1 MKNIQFFL
9 SCCIF
14 NATLYF
20 AQSPGKGT
28 DKARL
33 LARMSKMGKNPLSL
47 PGAVVAEPENDD
59 MADPEQV
66 KIHCRAVT
74 AVTVFFRKVL
84 VDIVQTQSG
93 KVWRTFHP
101 FVLILFGLL

>member
-1 MKNIQFFL
+1 MDFFVPTFY
-9 SCCIF
+9 SC
-14 NATLYF
+14 F

-59 MADPEQV
+59 TGEPDQV
-66 KIHCRAVT
+66 R
-74 AVTVFFRKVL
+74 
-84 VDIVQTQSG
+84 
-93 KVWRTFHP
+93 
-101 FVLILFGLL
+101 